1 MLRVQDI
8 STFGKVSE
16 SFCTSFVIK
25 TIMSSMYRVWQMTHR
40 LHKPPPAYG
49 MLPHLLFPTLFC
61 EYFEN
66 PHVPRIVYLYV
77 HLDITFT
84 TFDSPSVVIE
94 QPDCRSSL
102 LQVSNGR

>member
-16 SFCTSFVIK
+16 SFCTSFIIK

-61 EYFEN
+61 EYLEN
-66 PHVPRIVYLYV
+66 PHVPRTVYLYV
-77 HLDITFT
+77 HLYVTFT

-102 LQVSNGR
+102 LQVS